1 MPSNGK
7 ILVLRF
13 SAMGDVAMI
22 APILK
27 EFRAHYPEKHLV
39 VVSRNLFKPFF
50 EGISNITFHPI
61 DPKGKH
67 KGLKGLYA
75 LFKEL
80 KHYNI
85 TAVADLHDNLRS
97 KVIRNLFLLSG
108 VKVRHIDKGR
118 QEKKQLTNFPNK
130 ILKPLKT
137 TLQRYVDVFNHLA
150 YPFALQN
157 SLQREVSEITNELK
171 PYFNTEKTQKYV
183 GVSPFAQ
190 HAQKVYPLDKM
201 EIVLLK
207 LALEGNKVYIFGGGT
222 HEQEIAERWEQKH
235 PNIVSLVG
243 KMKLDNELKF
253 ISHLDLM
260 ISMDSSGMHLAS
272 LKGVPVISIWGAT
285 HPNAGFLGYGQSL
298 SDIIQIDL
306 ECRPCSIYGNKSCF
320 RGDMACMHFI
330 SEDLIVN
337 KVNQKLNNG

>member
-1 MPSNGK
+1 MSSDQK

-13 SAMGDVAMI
+13 SAMGDVAMV

-27 EFRAHYPEKHLV
+27 EFRANYPDKHLV
-39 VVSRNLFKPFF
+39 IVSRNLFKPFF
-50 EGISNITFHPI
+50 DGISNVTFHPI

-67 KGLKGLYA
+67 NGLKGLYA
-75 LFKEL
+75 LYKEL
-80 KHYNI
+80 KRYNI

-108 VKVRHIDKGR
+108 VKIRHIDKGR
-118 QEKKQLTNFPNK
+118 QEKKQLTSFPNK

-137 TLQRYVDVFNHLA
+137 TLQRYVDVFNHLG
-150 YPFALQN
+150 YPFQLQN
-157 SLQREVSEITNELK
+157 TLQRDSLEVNAEISQYLDA
-171 PYFNTEKTQKYV
+171 PKTQKWI

-190 HAQKVYPLDKM
+190 HTQKVYPLDKM

-207 LALEGNKVYIFGGGT
+207 LAFQGYKVYVFGGGT
-222 HEQEIAERWEQKH
+222 HEQEIAEQWEQKH
-235 PNIVSLVG
+235 KNIVSLVG
-243 KMKLDNELKF
+243 KMQLDNELKF

-272 LKGVPVISIWGAT
+272 LKGIPVVSIWGAT

-298 SDIIQIDL
+298 SDVVQVDL
-306 ECRPCSIYGNKSCF
+306 ECRPCSVYGNKSCF
-320 RGDMACMHFI
+320 RGDMACMHLI
-330 SEDLIVN
+330 TEDVIVN
-337 KVNQKLNNG
+337 KINQKLENG